1 MSMAENI
8 EDPNLQTTDNQPENP
23 IENAENKPKAS
34 TFFYI
39 MLVLSMV
46 NAGLNFFTNVI
57 WGIFSPTIG
66 EMFEDGTLPV
76 PEELTEMIRTQ
87 LRIPYYY
94 YFILE
99 VFWALSFY
107 GALSMWG
114 LRKTGFHSYALA
126 QLLLL
131 LLPLVFLGKAYV
143 QIGDIMFALLFIGY
157 YAWVIFLRN
166 KETSNE

>member
-1 MSMAENI
+1 MAENT

-23 IENAENKPKAS
+23 MENTERQPKAS
-34 TFFYI
+34 TFFRI

-46 NAGLNFFTNVI
+46 NAALNFFSNVI
-57 WGIFSPTIG
+57 WGIYSPTIG
-66 EMFEDGTLPV
+66 KMFEDGTLPI
-76 PEELTEMIRTQ
+76 PEQLTETMRTQ

-94 YFILE
+94 FIILA

-107 GALSMWG
+107 GALSMWK

-143 QIGDIMFALLFIGY
+143 QLGDIMFALLFIGY
-157 YAWVIFLRN
+157 YASVIFFR
-166 KETSNE
+166 KEETPNE